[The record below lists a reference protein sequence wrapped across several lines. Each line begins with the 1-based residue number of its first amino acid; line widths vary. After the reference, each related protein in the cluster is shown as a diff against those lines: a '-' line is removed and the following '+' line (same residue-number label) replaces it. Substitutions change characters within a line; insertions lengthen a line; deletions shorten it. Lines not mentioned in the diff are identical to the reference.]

1 MTVTLASAL
10 GGFVVLALM
19 FWPLERSY
27 PARHQPLL
35 RPAFALDLTFFL
47 GQYLVWN
54 LVALL
59 ALTWLS
65 RELRAL
71 VPVAWQL
78 GSPTVLGAVL
88 VVLLG
93 DVAVYW
99 FHRASHSWAW
109 LWRFHAVHHS
119 VEHLDWLAGHRE
131 HPLDGLLTQLMVNV
145 PALLLGFP
153 LEWLSPLIV
162 FRGLWAVFIHSN
174 VQLPLGP
181 LKWLFGAPEWHR
193 WHHARSAPAQNFG
206 NLAPWTD
213 FVFGTHATAPDET
226 YPLGLEGARSATYLE
241 HLVHPGQSL
250 LQGCNS
256 LLNGCRKIQHPQVPP
271 SQ

>member
-1 MTVTLASAL
+1 MSVTLASAL
-10 GGFVVLALM
+10 GGFVVLGLM

-27 PARHQPLL
+27 PARRQPLL
-35 RPAFALDLTFFL
+35 RPAFGLDLAFFT

-59 ALTWLS
+59 TLTKLS
-65 RELRAL
+65 QGFRA
-71 VPVAWQL
+71 VMPEAWQL
-78 GSPTVLGAVL
+78 SSPSVPGAAL

-99 FHRASHSWAW
+99 FHQWAW
-109 LWRFHAVHHS
+109 LWRFHSVHHS

-131 HPLDGLLTQLMVNV
+131 HPFDGLLTQVVVNL

-153 LEWLSPLIV
+153 LEWLSPLII

-174 VQLPLGP
+174 VQLRLGP

-193 WHHARSAPAQNFG
+193 WHHARSAPKQNFG

-213 FVFGTHATAPDET
+213 LLFGTHAQATDET
-226 YPLGLEGARSATYLE
+226 YPLGLEGAHPSTYFEHLWQPGRSA
-241 HLVHPGQSL
+241 LVRHTLKADSAP
-250 LQGCNS
+250 
-256 LLNGCRKIQHPQVPP
+256 
-271 SQ
+271 

>member
-1 MTVTLASAL
+1 MKVTVASAL

-27 PARHQPLL
+27 PARRQPLL
-35 RPAFALDLTFFL
+35 RPAFGLDLTFFL

-59 ALTWLS
+59 VLTNLS
-65 RELRAL
+65 HLFRAV
-71 VPVAWQL
+71 VPAAWQL
-78 GSPTVLGAVL
+78 RSPTVLGAAL

-119 VEHLDWLAGHRE
+119 AVHLDWLAGHRE
-131 HPLDGLLTQLMVNV
+131 HPLDGLLTQLMVNL
-145 PALLLGFP
+145 PALVLGFP

-181 LKWLFGAPEWHR
+181 IKWLVGAPEWHR
-193 WHHARSAPAQNFG
+193 WHHAQSAPNHNFG

-213 FVFGTHATAPDET
+213 LVFGTHARAPDEN
-226 YPLGLEGARSATYLE
+226 YPLGLEGAQPASYLE
-241 HLVHPGQSL
+241 HLLQPIRSF

-256 LLNGCRKIQHPQVPP
+256 LLNGRRKMRH
-271 SQ
+271 SKASASL